1 MSKCPPEEESFDEL
15 DLLLHVAVG
24 MILRPAGPD
33 EFLAWFA
40 DSAPRLAPSLAAQII
55 GGEQDRRAAFLNI
68 GRLLWNRTP
77 LPDNRFRPR
86 PLPKPERNAPCPCG
100 SGRKYKHCCA
110 FTEGLPDLFEN
121 LSLLLYVL
129 RHIPAGQYKELP
141 FNYLDPEEVAYIGH
155 IWREEGDAKKTVK
168 LLEPFL
174 ADPARLDQ
182 RAEPAF
188 DTLIECYNDLG
199 NPRKKTKLIEAFLQA
214 PEKTLRSAALHRR
227 ITVVS
232 DAGDFDEAW
241 RLFHEAQRL
250 EPDNPHL
257 ATLEI
262 VLLQARGEYERARE
276 RGRFWIARL
285 TRERNPDYADLIA
298 MLRELIEAPDEM
310 RFQAAA
316 NQVPGLDRLRALV
329 DRIPPPECHYR
340 LRPQDDSTGP
350 LEPSPQ
356 LMALVIDWRSR
367 AQVEKPS
374 LTRMHSGGADWEDIA
389 PGIAWLEKHP
399 RAWHSFDVL
408 DDIMLALGEVGA
420 LRGADA
426 VLALPLLRHAEA
438 LLRLTL
444 RENQAEGKRLEWGWL
459 ENRPALRLLA
469 KLIHTLLD
477 RHQDAEALPLLEWMV
492 LTLNPN
498 DNHGFRETLA
508 RLYLQRGDAQAALDV
523 CERYPDDMASMQHNR
538 ALALYRL
545 DRLKE
550 ATEALRAA
558 KREYPEVLRMLLAA
572 KPKQP
577 RLSPHGISV
586 GGKDE
591 AWFYRQGHYEVWQAR
606 GALDWARSVSGA
618 GSKR

>member
-1 MSKCPPEEESFDEL
+1 MTEKPPEEKTFDEL

-24 MILRPAGPD
+24 VILRPAGPE

-40 DSAPRLAPSLAAQII
+40 DSAPRLAPGMAAQIL
-55 GGEQDRRAAFLNI
+55 GNEQDKRAAFLAI

-77 LPDNRFRPR
+77 QPDNRFRPR

-110 FTEGLPDLFEN
+110 YTETLPDLFEN

-129 RHIPAGQYKELP
+129 RHIPAGRYKELP
-141 FNYLDPEEVAYIGH
+141 FSYLDPEEVAYIGH
-155 IWREEGDAKKTVK
+155 TWREEGRTKDAVK

-174 ADPARLDQ
+174 ADPARLDE
-182 RAEPAF
+182 RAETAF

-199 NPRKKTKLIEAFLQA
+199 NPRKKAKLIESFLHA
-214 PEKTLRSAALHRR
+214 PNRTLKSAALHRR

-232 DAGDFDEAW
+232 DQGDFDQAW

-257 ATLEI
+257 ASLEI

-298 MLRELIEAPDEM
+298 MLGQLIESPDEM

-316 NQVPGLDRLRALV
+316 NNLPGLQELRALV
-329 DRIPPPECHYR
+329 EKIPPAECHYR
-340 LRPQDDSTGP
+340 LHPQDDSAGP

-356 LMALVIDWRSR
+356 LMALVNDWRAR
-367 AQVEKPS
+367 AQVEKPT
-374 LTRMHSGGADWEDIA
+374 LTRMHGGGNDWEDIA
-389 PGIAWLEKHP
+389 PGIAWLRKHP
-399 RAWHSFDVL
+399 QAWHSFDVL
-408 DDIMLALGEVGA
+408 DDIMLALEESGA
-420 LRGADA
+420 LQGADA

-438 LLRLTL
+438 LLRLAL
-444 RENQAEGKRLEWGWL
+444 RENQAERKRLEWGWL
-459 ENRPALRLLA
+459 ENRPALRLIA
-469 KLIHTLLD
+469 NLIHTLLD
-477 RHQDAEALPLLEWMV
+477 RHQDADALPLLEWMV
-492 LTLNPN
+492 FTLNPN
-498 DNHGFRETLA
+498 DNHGFREILS
-508 RLYLQRGDAQAALDV
+508 RLYLRRGEAQKAFDL
-523 CERYPDDMASMQHNR
+523 CERYPDDFAAMQYNR
-538 ALALYRL
+538 TLALYRL
-545 DRLKE
+545 DRIKE
-550 ATEALRAA
+550 AAEALRAA
-558 KREYPEVLRMLLAA
+558 KRDYPEVLRMLLAA
-572 KPKQP
+572 NPKQP

-591 AWFYRQGHYEVWQAR
+591 AWVYRLAHLELWRQH
-606 GALDWARSVSGA
+606 GALEWARSVSGKSA
-618 GSKR
+618 S